1 MIKIIFLRSE
11 DAFLPEVD
19 AYIDYF
25 NKTKEFKAYDSSK
38 IKEFKLDDF
47 DVIWEFKG
55 FGGVKKNNNHILIH
69 EYASLSTGKFTILKN
84 FIKSKFN
91 PKPDLR
97 IFLNENVKEG
107 FRFNDDVNFCYR
119 DMGIDEQ
126 FILKVKVEKEYD
138 FVYVGSIG
146 KEREM
151 DKFLEVFTEKDNGTL
166 CLVGNVEDE
175 IYNEYKEHKNLIFT
189 GKVPY
194 AEVPKIAAKAE
205 YGINFMPDKY
215 PFYIQTSTKLLE
227 YLALGLKVVTTD
239 YKWIRQFEEKHNC
252 SFYTLDYSDL
262 SFDKESIEKH
272 EFFSGFR
279 AEEYLWNNIIEKSS
293 IKNKLIEVSNSDSKQ
308 ISLG

>member
-1 MIKIIFLRSE
+1 MIEILFMRSE
-11 DAFLPEVD
+11 NAFLPEVD

-38 IKEFKLDDF
+38 IKEFKMDDF

-55 FGGVKKNNNHILIH
+55 FGGVKKNKNQILIH
-69 EYASLSTGKFTILKN
+69 EYASLSTGKFPILKN

-97 IFLNENVKEG
+97 VFLNENVKEG
-107 FRFNDDVNFCYR
+107 FRFNDGANFCYR

-126 FILKVKVEKEYD
+126 FISQTETEKEFD

-151 DKFLEVFTEKDNGTL
+151 DKFLKAFTEKDNGTL
-166 CLVGNVEDE
+166 CLVGNVQNE
-175 IYNEYKEHKNLIFT
+175 IYNEYKDNKNLIFT

-194 AEVPKIAAKAE
+194 AKVPKIAAKAV
-205 YGINFMPDKY
+205 YGVNFMPDKY
-215 PFYIQTSTKLLE
+215 PFNIQTSTKLLE

-239 YKWIRQFEEKHNC
+239 YKWIRQFEEKHNS
-252 SFYTLDYSDL
+252 SFYKLDYKNL
-262 SFDKESIEKH
+262 SFDKDRIQKH
-272 EFFSGFR
+272 EFLSAFKSK
-279 AEEYLWNNIIEKSS
+279 EYLWDNMIKKSEIET
-293 IKNKLIEVSNSDSKQ
+293 KL
-308 ISLG
+308 LGFY

>member
-1 MIKIIFLRSE
+1 MIKILFMRSE
-11 DAFLPEVD
+11 NAFLPEVD

-25 NKTKEFKAYDSSK
+25 NKTKEFNAYDSSK
-38 IKEFKLDDF
+38 IKDYKLEDF
-47 DVIWEFKG
+47 NVIWEFKG
-55 FGGVKKNNNHILIH
+55 FGGVKKNKNQILIH
-69 EYASLSTGKFTILKN
+69 EYASLSTGKFPTLKN

-107 FRFNDDVNFCYR
+107 FSFNDSVNFCYR

-126 FILKVKVEKEYD
+126 FTSQDEIEKEFD

-151 DKFLEVFTEKDNGTL
+151 HKFLKAFTEKDNGTL
-166 CLVGNVEDE
+166 CLVGNVEDK
-175 IYNEYKEHKNLIFT
+175 IYSEYKEHKNLIFT

-194 AEVPKIAAKAE
+194 SEVPKIAAKAE

-215 PFYIQTSTKLLE
+215 PFNIQTSTKLLE

-239 YKWIRQFEEKHNC
+239 YKWVKQFEESHNC
-252 SFYTLDYSDL
+252 SFYKLDYNNL
-262 SFDKESIEKH
+262 SFDKKSIKKH
-272 EFFSGFR
+272 QFDSGFR
-279 AEEYLWNNIIEKSS
+279 ADEYLWHRVIDRSRIAKSIVEKY
-293 IKNKLIEVSNSDSKQ
+293 KE
-308 ISLG
+308 

>member
-1 MIKIIFLRSE
+1 MIKILFIRNE
-11 DAFLPEVD
+11 NAFLPEVD

-38 IKEFKLDDF
+38 IKDFKLEDF

-55 FGGVKKNNNHILIH
+55 FGGVKKNQNQILIH
-69 EYASLSTGKFTILKN
+69 EYASLSTGKYPMLKN

-91 PKPDLR
+91 SKPDFR
-97 IFLNENVKEG
+97 VFLNENVKEG
-107 FRFNDDVNFCYR
+107 FRFNDVVNFCYR

-126 FILKVKVEKEYD
+126 FISQDETKKEFD

-151 DKFLEVFTEKDNGTL
+151 DKFLKAFTEKDNGIL

-175 IYNEYKEHKNLIFT
+175 IYSEYKEYKNLIFT
-189 GKVPY
+189 GKVSY
-194 AEVPKIAAKAE
+194 SEVPKIAIKAE
-205 YGINFMPDKY
+205 YGINFIPDKY
-215 PFYIQTSTKLLE
+215 PFNIQTSTKLLE

-239 YKWIRQFEEKHNC
+239 YNWIRQFEEKHNC
-252 SFYTLDYSDL
+252 SFYKLDYNNL
-262 SFDKESIEKH
+262 SFDKDSIEGY

-279 AEEYLWNNIIEKSS
+279 ADEYLWTRVIEESGTAKKIMGKYNCSS
-293 IKNKLIEVSNSDSKQ
+293 
-308 ISLG
+308 

>member
-11 DAFLPEVD
+11 NAFLPEVD

-25 NKTKEFKAYDSSK
+25 NKTKEFTAYDSSK
-38 IKEFKLDDF
+38 IKDYKLDEF

-55 FGGVKKNNNHILIH
+55 FGGVKKNKNQILIH
-69 EYASLSTGKFTILKN
+69 EYASLSTGRFPILKN
-84 FIKSKFN
+84 FIKSKIN

-97 IFLNENVKEG
+97 VFLNENVKKG
-107 FRFNDDVNFCYR
+107 FKFNDSVDSCYR
-119 DMGIDEQ
+119 DMGIDER
-126 FILKVKVEKEYD
+126 FISQDVVEKEFD

-151 DKFLEVFTEKDNGTL
+151 DKLLKAFTEKDNGTL

-175 IYNEYKEHKNLIFT
+175 IYLEYKDNKNLIFT

-194 AEVPKIAAKAE
+194 SEVSKIAAKAE

-215 PFYIQTSTKLLE
+215 PFNIQTSTKLLE

-239 YKWIRQFEEKHNC
+239 YKWTRQFEENHNC
-252 SFYTLDYSDL
+252 SFYKLDYHSL
-262 SFDKESIEKH
+262 SFDKKSIEKH

-279 AEEYLWNNIIEKSS
+279 AEEYLWDRAIEESG
-293 IKNKLIEVSNSDSKQ
+293 IKGKL
-308 ISLG
+308 LGRIK